1 MTVLNVT
8 EARTRLY
15 NLIDEA
21 ASTHQPIIITGK
33 RSNAVLVSE
42 DDWNAISETL
52 YLLSTPGMRESIK
65 EGLNEDLKACSKDLD
80 W

>member
-52 YLLSTPGMRESIK
+52 YLLSTAGMRESIK